1 MSEMGFENDQSCRGV
16 LLSDC
21 RSRCRTD
28 MHSGKITTIT
38 LFWFE
43 SFLDL
48 CQHGLL
54 VHLGSA
60 ILGQAGHGRLCGV
73 PVALPVQ
80 GEMRGLIRQ
89 AAQRITENGD
99 RLPRLHA
106 AEPDLALCK
115 TPIWIVW
122 IGSRA
127 EIDRAGHAPARGVA
141 AKIGVLA
148 IDAQRQRVRAIDI
161 L

>member
-1 MSEMGFENDQSCRGV
+1 MSEMGFENDQACRGV

-54 VHLGSA
+54 VHLGRA
-60 ILGQAGHGRLCGV
+60 ILGQAGHGCLCGV

-80 GEMRGLIRQ
+80 EEMGGLIRQ

-106 AEPDLALCK
+106 AEPARALGQSA
-115 TPIWIVW
+115 VW
-122 IGSRA
+122 VVGVGGRT
-127 EIDRAGHAPARGVA
+127 GVAPAGPA
-141 AKIGVLA
+141 
-148 IDAQRQRVRAIDI
+148 
-161 L
+161 